1 MKKLFVAGVVCLVSL
16 ASCKSGTCPAY
27 SNTKPAQSHATEM
40 ANATPATDKD
50 RI

>member
-1 MKKLFVAGVVCLVSL
+1 MKKIIVAGAVCLVSL

-27 SNTKPAQSHATEM
+27 SNTKPARSHVTET
-40 ANATPATDKD
+40 AKAVTVADQN